1 LLATIPYETFPKIV
15 LGPIELRTF
24 GVMVGLGVL
33 IGAWVAARYIEQHT
47 GIVRDATYQL
57 ATRLVVGGV
66 IGARITWDLSHT
78 NQIHS
83 LLDLIAVWKGGLQFS
98 GGFIAAVIIGFPTFR
113 KWTRSVRWS
122 NLDGYAYGL
131 TIGLAF
137 GRVGCTSV
145 GEHFGSA
152 SSWWGAVKFEGGTTR
167 EPAFIGQ
174 TFHNTAIY
182 ELVYLLILFGV
193 LTLIIRRRAA
203 PGTVMGV
210 FCLYYGVSRGLSDF
224 LRVNDKTV
232 IGLTGAQWMCVCLI
246 PTGIW
251 ILTRVRKATAA
262 EPVVIATDGDDGDTD
277 ADPVLPEP
285 SDGEPLE
292 TSS

>member
-1 LLATIPYETFPKIV
+1 
-15 LGPIELRTF
+15 
-24 GVMVGLGVL
+24 
-33 IGAWVAARYIEQHT
+33 
-47 GIVRDATYQL
+47 
-57 ATRLVVGGV
+57 
-66 IGARITWDLSHT
+66 
-78 NQIHS
+78 
-83 LLDLIAVWKGGLQFS
+83 
-98 GGFIAAVIIGFPTFR
+98 
-113 KWTRSVRWS
+113 
-122 NLDGYAYGL
+122 
-131 TIGLAF
+131 
-137 GRVGCTSV
+137 
-145 GEHFGSA
+145 
-152 SSWWGAVKFEGGTTR
+152 
-167 EPAFIGQ
+167 
-174 TFHNTAIY
+174 
-182 ELVYLLILFGV
+182 LVYLLILFGV
-193 LTLIIRRRAA
+193 LTLIIRRRPA

-262 EPVVIATDGDDGDTD
+262 EPVVIATDGDDGDPD